1 MKCKMEFYNPVQI
14 FVFDAKNHQE
24 LLDNFLAL
32 NKGFHFGE
40 IKRYGDVTKCD
51 VFDWKTKNKFGCFMG
66 CDLAQISRF
75 FVSVLLHSQLSF

>member
-1 MKCKMEFYNPVQI
+1 MKYKMKFYNPVQI

-51 VFDWKTKNKFGCFMG
+51 VFDCF
-66 CDLAQISRF
+66 DN
-75 FVSVLLHSQLSF
+75 FVDVIKITSSK

>member
-1 MKCKMEFYNPVQI
+1 MKYKMKFYNPTQI
-14 FVFDAKNHQE
+14 FEFEAEGHQE

-51 VFDWKTKNKFGCFMG
+51 VFDCF
-66 CDLAQISRF
+66 DN
-75 FVSVLLHSQLSF
+75 FVDVIKITSSK

>member
-1 MKCKMEFYNPVQI
+1 MKCKMKFYSSVQI

-40 IKRYGDVTKCD
+40 IKHYGNVTKCD
-51 VFDWKTKNKFGCFMG
+51 VFDCF
-66 CDLAQISRF
+66 DN
-75 FVSVLLHSQLSF
+75 FVDVIKITSSK

>member
-14 FVFDAKNHQE
+14 FMFDAKNHQE

-51 VFDWKTKNKFGCFMG
+51 VFDYFDNFIDVIKIT
-66 CDLAQISRF
+66 
-75 FVSVLLHSQLSF
+75 SFK

>member
-1 MKCKMEFYNPVQI
+1 MKCKMKFYNSVQI

-51 VFDWKTKNKFGCFMG
+51 VFDCF
-66 CDLAQISRF
+66 DN
-75 FVSVLLHSQLSF
+75 FVDVIKITSSK

>member
-1 MKCKMEFYNPVQI
+1 MKCKMKFYNPVQI

-40 IKRYGDVTKCD
+40 IKRYDDVTKCD
-51 VFDWKTKNKFGCFMG
+51 VFDCF
-66 CDLAQISRF
+66 DN
-75 FVSVLLHSQLSF
+75 FVDVIKITSSK